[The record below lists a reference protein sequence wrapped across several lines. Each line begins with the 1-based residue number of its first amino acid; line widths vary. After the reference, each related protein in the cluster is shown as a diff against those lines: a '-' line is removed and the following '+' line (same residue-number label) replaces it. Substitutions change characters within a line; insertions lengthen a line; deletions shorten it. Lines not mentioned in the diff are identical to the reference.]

1 MALAADEREI
11 MERLKKAYR
20 QAARDCREKIRE
32 LSMRADMENLQSII
46 YQRQYQ
52 ELLKKQI
59 DRTLDDLCSGEF
71 TAISEYIAHCYETG
85 FLGVLYDLQ
94 GQGVPLMFPMN
105 VDEAA
110 RAVQVDS
117 RLSEPMYRRLGEDTR
132 KLKKSIRAELSRG
145 IANGSSWNKIAA
157 CISTGMNSPFRAAY
171 NNSVRIA
178 RTEGH
183 RVQNEAAFQC
193 QQQAKARGADILK
206 IWDATLDGKTRPHH
220 IELDGQ
226 AKEVDEPFE
235 VAGKKA
241 MYPGG
246 FGDASEDCNC
256 RCVLIQRSRTIGEW
270 DGGFAKM
277 NNFTGEIMAFKNR
290 KSYEEFKEGF
300 FSKENR
306 KCMNYVETL
315 EKRYGTKD
323 FRKIMGSMT
332 DREYSHY
339 KSLSDAVQGFW
350 EGYRKGQGQ

>member
-117 RLSEPMYRRLGEDTR
+117 RLSEPMYGRLGEDTR

-178 RTEGH
+178 RTEGPG
-183 RVQNEAAFQC
+183 C
-193 QQQAKARGADILK
+193 
-206 IWDATLDGKTRPHH
+206 KTKRRSN
-220 IELDGQ
+220 
-226 AKEVDEPFE
+226 ASNRRR
-235 VAGKKA
+235 
-241 MYPGG
+241 PGG
-246 FGDASEDCNC
+246 
-256 RCVLIQRSRTIGEW
+256 RT
-270 DGGFAKM
+270 
-277 NNFTGEIMAFKNR
+277 
-290 KSYEEFKEGF
+290 S
-300 FSKENR
+300 S
-306 KCMNYVETL
+306 
-315 EKRYGTKD
+315 RYGTPRWTGRQGRITLSWTGRQ
-323 FRKIMGSMT
+323 RKLMNLLKWRGKKPCTRVVLGM
-332 DREYSHY
+332 R
-339 KSLSDAVQGFW
+339 
-350 EGYRKGQGQ
+350 RKTATAAAS